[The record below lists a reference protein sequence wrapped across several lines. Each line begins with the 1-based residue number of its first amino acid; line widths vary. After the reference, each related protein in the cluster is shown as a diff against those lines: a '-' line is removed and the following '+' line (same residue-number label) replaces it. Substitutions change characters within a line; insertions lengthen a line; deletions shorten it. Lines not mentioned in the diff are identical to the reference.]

1 MKKTIINQDRE
12 ISSELLHANDDIPEL
27 SKWNSA
33 TSTLRKTKNIEKEKK
48 MHS

>member
-1 MKKTIINQDRE
+1 MKKTIINQNCE